1 MSFGSFELKR
11 SPFVFLKALVLIIA
25 LFAFLPIAVDWLF
38 GIEAT
43 YTASGLNRSLPYDFL
58 MTLLVTGLEL
68 LIILLYF
75 FAWYVTTYH
84 VTEEEI
90 IQSRGGL
97 MGEHKIAETQQ
108 IRRIDIEQGFLARRF
123 NYGTLVLRDWAN
135 EKLGQIHNVASPAL
149 TADQIQELVDP
160 PALTPS
166 ELIGSAPQELVA
178 GGEGQ
183 YVEFKSSLMW
193 DYRQERVN
201 KDLYEPVMKNVTA
214 FLNSRGGILLI
225 GVADDGAILGLD
237 SDLHSLKQPDLDH
250 WELVFNNAFNAMI
263 GVQYR
268 RFVELTFPHIEDK
281 VICAVRVRPATK
293 PAYLS
298 QKNTE
303 YFYIRAGNG
312 TQPLSL
318 SKATE
323 YILDHFEE

>member
-43 YTASGLNRSLPYDFL
+43 YTASGLNRSLPYDIL
-58 MTLLVTGLEL
+58 VTLLVTGLEL

-84 VTEEEI
+84 VNEEEI
-90 IQSRGGL
+90 IQSRGGV

-108 IRRIDIEQGFLARRF
+108 ISQIDIEQGFLARRF
-123 NYGTLVLRDWAN
+123 NYGTLVLRDGAN

-160 PALTPS
+160 PAITPS
-166 ELIGSAPQELVA
+166 ELIDSAPQALVA
-178 GGEGQ
+178 AGEGQ
-183 YVEFKSSLMW
+183 YVEFKSSLLW

-214 FLNSRGGILLI
+214 FLNSRE
-225 GVADDGAILGLD
+225 A
-237 SDLHSLKQPDLDH
+237 S
-250 WELVFNNAFNAMI
+250 
-263 GVQYR
+263 
-268 RFVELTFPHIEDK
+268 
-281 VICAVRVRPATK
+281 C
-293 PAYLS
+293 
-298 QKNTE
+298 
-303 YFYIRAGNG
+303 
-312 TQPLSL
+312 
-318 SKATE
+318 
-323 YILDHFEE
+323 